1 MNQESLTK
9 ILFYIV
15 IGINLEAYI
24 NTFLVNFLIIIPLS
38 FLIYSYFVYKSNI
51 AFSATSSFFIGI
63 FVDLISGTYIGL
75 NALVYLITTTYIIN
89 SYKYVFRLFSYLQI
103 SIFFGIIAT
112 VYIGLTHLFINISNY
127 SYLILFVSF
136 VTNSIL
142 SFILSVIRVYRPI
155 FFRNRRL

>member
-1 MNQESLTK
+1 VNQESLTK

-51 AFSATSSFFIGI
+51 AFSATASFFIGI

-75 NALVYLITTTYIIN
+75 NALVYLITTYIIN

-127 SYLILFVSF
+127 SYLILFASF

>member
-24 NTFLVNFLIIIPLS
+24 NTFLVNLLIIIPLS

-51 AFSATSSFFIGI
+51 TSQQYFFFIGI

-75 NALVYLITTTYIIN
+75 NALVYLITTYIIN

>member
-1 MNQESLTK
+1 VNQESLIK
-9 ILFYIV
+9 ILFYII
-15 IGINLEAYI
+15 IGMNLEAYI
-24 NTFLVNFLIIIPLS
+24 NAFLVNFLIIVPLS
-38 FLIYSYFVYKSNI
+38 FLIYSYFAYKSNI
-51 AFSATSSFFIGI
+51 AFSATASFFIGI
-63 FVDLISGTYIGL
+63 FVDLISGSYIGL
-75 NALVYLITTTYIIN
+75 NALVYLITTYIIN

-136 VTNSIL
+136 VINSIL
-142 SFILSVIRVYRPI
+142 NFMLSIIRVYRPI

>member
-1 MNQESLTK
+1 MQMCEGTMNVRGSTGARVILPEFWAHVTFAHTFTFRFFLTSFSTMFF
-9 ILFYIV
+9 ILF
-15 IGINLEAYI
+15 E
-24 NTFLVNFLIIIPLS
+24 S
-38 FLIYSYFVYKSNI
+38 FLRFSNSI
-51 AFSATSSFFIGI
+51 
-63 FVDLISGTYIGL
+63 
-75 NALVYLITTTYIIN
+75 
-89 SYKYVFRLFSYLQI
+89 KI